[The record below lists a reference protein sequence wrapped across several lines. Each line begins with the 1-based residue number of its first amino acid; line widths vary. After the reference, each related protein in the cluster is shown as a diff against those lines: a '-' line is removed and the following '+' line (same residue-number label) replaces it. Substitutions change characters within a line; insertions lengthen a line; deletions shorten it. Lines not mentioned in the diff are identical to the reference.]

1 MLDFFRPFD
10 LLSSGMRLLL
20 EINILIIF
28 DLYWIFSTSIK
39 FFRHYIE
46 FFYLSNVKKR
56 PFHRMCWIFSPSR
69 SLHIRGKMISA
80 NILDFFD
87 HYLIFWPYVEFFR
100 PFKCQEK
107 SLFYRICCF
116 FFTFRPFGIE
126 WEYFS
131 KYIVFFFCHYLIFST
146 IIEFFGPYIYFF
158 RPFKCQKM
166 EIIPYLLIFFYLS
179 TLWRQGWDYFSKYI

>member
-87 HYLIFWPYVEFFR
+87 HYLIFWPYVEFFDLSNVR
-100 PFKCQEK
+100 KKVYFTEFVVFFLPFGLLASSENI
-107 SLFYRICCF
+107 LANILF
-116 FFTFRPFGIE
+116 FF
-126 WEYFS
+126 S
-131 KYIVFFFCHYLIFST
+131 A
-146 IIEFFGPYIYFF
+146 II
-158 RPFKCQKM
+158 
-166 EIIPYLLIFFYLS
+166 
-179 TLWRQGWDYFSKYI
+179 